1 MTFGEE
7 TYNLFLGGDITEL
20 NIGSAKMLSDKV
32 TVDFNMLR
40 SFMKYIIECK
50 FLVTLTISVKWSRF

>member
-7 TYNLFLGGDITEL
+7 TYNLFLGGDIKEL
-20 NIGSAKMLSDKV
+20 NTGSAKMLSDKV
-32 TVDFNMLR
+32 TIDFNMLR